1 MKEENT
7 NQNNNQEKEE
17 ILSPA
22 KILASGRRK
31 EAVARVQLIVPGK
44 GKFLINGKK
53 WDEYFTTPLHR
64 LLVKEPLNKA
74 NLSTPVDVKAKAEG
88 GGITGQAGAIRLG
101 LAKALVEYNPQLKSP
116 FKREKLLTRDPRAK
130 ERKKY
135 GRRGARR
142 RFQWTKR

>member
-1 MKEENT
+1 MSDLAKNS
-7 NQNNNQEKEE
+7 NNKQEKTS
-17 ILSPA
+17 I
-22 KILASGRRK
+22 KILATGRRK
-31 EAVARVQLIVPGK
+31 EATARVQLILPGK
-44 GKFLINGKK
+44 GNFIINGKK

-64 LLVKEPLNKA
+64 VLVREPLEKA
-74 NLSTPVDVKAKAEG
+74 KLENVDIKAKAEG

-116 FKREKLLTRDPRAK
+116 FKKEKLLTRDPRAK